1 MGTPTR
7 WVEYPEGGSYSLFE
21 NFSYSSRR
29 VVGSS
34 WNRDMVE
41 WTDGSRYERSLEI
54 MRVELIVWLM
64 MDVLMGKEVRK
75 TIPPIRS
82 LRETLDGVI
91 PVSKRDR

>member
-1 MGTPTR
+1 
-7 WVEYPEGGSYSLFE
+7 
-21 NFSYSSRR
+21 
-29 VVGSS
+29 
-34 WNRDMVE
+34 MVE